1 MSDRREQGIGEIDGD
16 QKIFNGNT
24 DLKVKMLKNV
34 NSSTSFNN

>member
-24 DLKVKMLKNV
+24 DLKVKTEKRQ
-34 NSSTSFNN
+34 FIYFFQ